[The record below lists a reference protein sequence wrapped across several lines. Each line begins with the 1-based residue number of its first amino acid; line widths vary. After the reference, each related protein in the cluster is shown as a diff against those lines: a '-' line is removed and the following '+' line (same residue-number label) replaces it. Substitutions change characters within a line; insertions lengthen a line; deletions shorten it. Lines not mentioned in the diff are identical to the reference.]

1 MKRGFTFIEILT
13 AVSILALLALLLVN
27 ILPRVFD
34 IYNAKFEEEERLSNV
49 QIIFDRLTREIRQGS
64 QVLDIS
70 PSTQT
75 LGYLTLNLSSGDSV
89 SYSYTLYN
97 GKYYFT
103 VDNEIQAG
111 PIKELRF
118 VGLDAQGTYTTLASA
133 IRTLSITVVMDNEK
147 KYSTYIS
154 MRSEIV
160 PVTYSIF
167 ITEIMYD
174 PPPKDKN
181 SNNPKGAYMEFI
193 KIYNGT
199 TYTINLQNWKV
210 NGNIISSVRSGSFNL
225 PPGWCALIG
234 ANGSNLP
241 SHYNIPNNT
250 IVLETNSDGLG
261 SNGAILNNK
270 GDTVEV
276 KNTINRV
283 VDIVQYTS
291 TWGGFHSGNDY
302 FSLLRKS
309 IEGASQDPSNWGSC
323 TYTNYR
329 VSQITVYCL
338 PPSP

>member
-118 VGLDAQGTYTTLASA
+118 VGLDAQGTYTTLTSA
-133 IRTLSITVVMDNEK
+133 IRTLSITVVMDNDQ
-147 KYSTYIS
+147 KYSTYVS
-154 MRSEIV
+154 MRSEIATI
-160 PVTYSIF
+160 TYSIF
-167 ITEIMYD
+167 ITEVMYY
-174 PPPKDKN
+174 PAPYDKN
-181 SNNPKGAYMEFI
+181 GNGSDQRDIEFI
-193 KIYNGT
+193 VIYNGT
-199 TYTINLQNWKV
+199 TYTINLEKWQINKTTR
-210 NGNIISSVRSGSFNL
+210 ISEVVIGDFNL
-225 PPGWCALIG
+225 PPGKYAIIG
-234 ANGSNLP
+234 GK
-241 SHYNIPNNT
+241 
-250 IVLETNSDGLG
+250 NSQ
-261 SNGAILNNK
+261 LNN
-270 GDTVEV
+270 GYFYLLI
-276 KNTINRV
+276 TI
-283 VDIVQYTS
+283 I
-291 TWGGFHSGNDY
+291 
-302 FSLLRKS
+302 
-309 IEGASQDPSNWGSC
+309 
-323 TYTNYR
+323 
-329 VSQITVYCL
+329 
-338 PPSP
+338 